1 MRSILF
7 LSVCL
12 IVYVCVI
19 VSLILKA
26 KDIVNNT
33 KKYDVIPGYEKYR
46 NSFWYERKYNRYG
59 KHYYAYLIIGIV
71 SLVSCVS
78 IYLLLGA
85 LIQKYFLLPT
95 NTFFLQS
102 FQLYIGAIACIF
114 FQIVFELWISFHSK
128 ASICIANSL
137 YAFNSDKRSDSWAKL
152 TLFVLIVSILCLP
165 IMAISINAYSYAD
178 DEKIVTHNFLS
189 IEEVKIPYDTI
200 VSAETTYSSNTKHTE
215 FDFSYH
221 ILLQDGTRIN
231 IMEFGNRGA
240 LYLHS
245 MIQQHGISIVYGE
258 IDAITYQLIKQTCK
272 ESTIQLVDKCYIIV
286 P

>member
-12 IVYVCVI
+12 IAYFCI
-19 VSLILKA
+19 ILSLILKA
-26 KDIVNNT
+26 KDIIKNT

-46 NSFWYERKYNRYG
+46 SSFWYERKYNRYG
-59 KHYYAYLIIGIV
+59 KHYYASLIIGIV
-71 SLVSCVS
+71 SLFSCVP
-78 IYLLLGA
+78 IYLLLGT
-85 LIQKYFLLPT
+85 LIQKHFLLPT

-102 FQLYIGAIACIF
+102 SQLYIGATACIF
-114 FQIVFELWISFHSK
+114 FQLIFEFWISFHSK

-152 TLFVLIVSILCLP
+152 TISMLIVCVLCLP
-165 IMAISINAYSYAD
+165 IMAISINSYSYAND
-178 DEKIVTHNFLS
+178 KEIVTHNFLS

-200 VSAETTYSSNTKHTE
+200 VSAETTYSSNNKHTE
-215 FDFSYH
+215 FDFFYH
-221 ILLQDGTRIN
+221 ILLQDGTQIN
-231 IMEFGNRGA
+231 IMEFGNEGA

-245 MIQQHGISIVYGE
+245 MIQQHDIPIVYGE

-272 ESTIQLVDKCYIIV
+272 ESTIQLVDKCFVIV